1 MSTLPQDRVVHVIKE
16 DNRVVGY
23 TEEGVHG
30 KVNVFILNSE
40 LGNVAQGASLQGSTY
55 NVAYFMLERGYPA
68 VTVVDIAD
76 FADQQTLAEF
86 DDTLRKKLA
95 EAFGLS
101 ENFLISQSGLDN
113 LNDPI
118 VKSHLFANEHPM
130 HYYKSVRYNAYALR
144 CDYIDSLR
152 DDDGSFDFARLCE
165 CERKFPKIKLHP
177 HQQRMMDLIMSP
189 SLLHGVPVGTPM
201 FLVAKGRVSPPAE
214 SLTYD
219 SEYNYIG
226 DMESKYEDK

>member
-1 MSTLPQDRVVHVIKE
+1 MSVLPQDRVVHVIKE

-40 LGNVAQGASLQGSTY
+40 LGNGAQGASLQGSTY
-55 NVAYFMLERGYPA
+55 NVAYFMLEHGYPA
-68 VTVVDIAD
+68 VTVVGIAD
-76 FADQQTLAEF
+76 FVVQPTLAEF

-118 VKSHLFANEHPM
+118 VKSHLFADEHPM

-144 CDYIDSLR
+144 CDYIASLH
-152 DDDGSFDFARLCE
+152 DDDGTFDFAKLCE
-165 CERKFPKIKLHP
+165 CRKFPKIKLYP
-177 HQQRMMDLIMSP
+177 HQQKMMDFILSHDVKHGIP
-189 SLLHGVPVGTPM
+189 SGIPM
-201 FLVAKGRVSPPAE
+201 FLVAKGRNIPPAE
-214 SLTYD
+214 SLIYD
-219 SEYNYIG
+219 AEYNFIG
-226 DMESKYEDK
+226 DLESKDEDK